1 MSGVYGIAF
10 AVSLAFCKEPA
21 YAYLN
26 HDNSKLRSYPLKC
39 LHNVVLN
46 EFLSKPE
53 TRKSIFIKAHTV
65 PLYCSRR
72 MPENNFMFQCTKCQ
86 QLFHPDCQLRDQIQC
101 SLAKAFKNCKM
112 SGMSIKMKS

>member
-39 LHNVVLN
+39 LHNVVLT

-53 TRKSIFIKAHTV
+53 TRKKYFYKGLYGPTILLSQNAREHFYV
-65 PLYCSRR
+65 PMY
-72 MPENNFMFQCTKCQ
+72 
-86 QLFHPDCQLRDQIQC
+86 RDTD
-101 SLAKAFKNCKM
+101 
-112 SGMSIKMKS
+112 